1 MDIFV
6 IALLAFLV
14 QIVTNIILLIK
25 VLPLVKIDKKKKV
38 SASTLF
44 DNSNTTDITE
54 LLKNMVNNNESV

>member
-38 SASTLF
+38 SASDLF

>member
-25 VLPLVKIDKKKKV
+25 VLPLIKIDKKKKV
-38 SASTLF
+38 SASDLF